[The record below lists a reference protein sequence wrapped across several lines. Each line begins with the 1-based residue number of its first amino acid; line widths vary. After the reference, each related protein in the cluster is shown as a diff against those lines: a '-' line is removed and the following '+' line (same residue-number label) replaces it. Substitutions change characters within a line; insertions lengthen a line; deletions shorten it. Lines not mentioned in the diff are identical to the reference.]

1 MTNGDL
7 DRIRFVT
14 RHFNDLQGLRLL
26 VPAGLLQIASGM
38 TGGFAKVPRLLP
50 WMLALHVVA
59 MVVACFLI
67 FRAASSY
74 RSYGHVEPQRG
85 APFVRDPALSIFSP
99 AGPAP
104 RLAVDPPQT
113 HRQLHR
119 FFLPMGAAL
128 VLLVSLHAIG
138 PRVELDT
145 DGWTLDPWLQFTPP
159 VVSMMDSGTVA
170 KLSRSP
176 WFRFEE
182 TKHVIRLLQTEGMY
196 ALLGSSFLGIWLL
209 RGRRLSQAYYLVL
222 ALPMLGLAA
231 LGASMELV
239 SPPAMFSYVLLALA
253 HSWIAQV
260 LQGSAFLLAGLLDHL
275 QLVRA
280 FGRSPRAP
288 IPEGF

>member
-1 MTNGDL
+1 MTNRDL

-26 VPAGLLQIASGM
+26 VPFGLLQIASGM

-59 MVVACFLI
+59 MVVAFFLI
-67 FRAASSY
+67 FRSMWLY

-104 RLAVDPPQT
+104 QLAAAPPRV
-113 HRQLHR
+113 HRRLHR
-119 FFLPMGAAL
+119 FFLPLGAGL

-145 DGWTLDPWLQFTPP
+145 DGWVLDPWLQFTPP
-159 VVSMMDSGTVA
+159 VVSIMDSREVA
-170 KLSRSP
+170 KLSRSN
-176 WFRFEE
+176 WFRLEE
-182 TKHVIRLLQTEGMY
+182 PVHVLRLLQTEGMY
-196 ALLGSSFLGIWLL
+196 AVWGSLFLSVWFL
-209 RGRRLSQAYYLVL
+209 RERRRSQAYYLVL

-231 LGASMELV
+231 LSGSLELV
-239 SPPAMFSYVLLALA
+239 QPPAVFSYVLLALA
-253 HSWIAQV
+253 HSWIALI
-260 LQGSAFLLAGLLDHL
+260 LQGAAMLIAGLLDHL

-288 IPEGF
+288 VAAAS